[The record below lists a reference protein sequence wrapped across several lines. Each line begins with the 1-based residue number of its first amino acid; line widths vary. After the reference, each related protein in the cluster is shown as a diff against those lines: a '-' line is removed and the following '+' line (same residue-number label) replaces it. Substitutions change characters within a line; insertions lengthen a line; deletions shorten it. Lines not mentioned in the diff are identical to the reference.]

1 MNRLATGRVSI
12 MMSTNDFDK
21 KQVIFVFLNQ
31 GEKLSFS
38 NDNLIVKS
46 SEGKIKHQ
54 STCYRIFALFL
65 VGHFTMT
72 SGILQR
78 SRKFGFPIILMTHGF
93 RIYDVIGS
101 QMEGNTLL
109 RSKQY
114 SFSDLNLA
122 RHFIINKLR
131 NQRWVLNQQRG
142 KTNEVKK
149 AIEDIDGYICSLA
162 DYNGDLYG
170 LLGVEGSAARSY
182 FKNHF
187 NNINWNGRKPR
198 IKSDYV
204 NSTLDIGYTLLFSM
218 IEAMLRLYGFDLFQG
233 VLHRQFYMRKS
244 LVCDLMEPIRPL
256 VDEKVKKAINLKQCK
271 EEDFT
276 AVNKRYLLKWEKNT
290 EYVSFLLEPILE
302 KKHDIFTYVQSY
314 YRKFMKDSKPEDF
327 PVFEM
332 S

>member
-1 MNRLATGRVSI
+1 
-12 MMSTNDFDK
+12 MSKSDFEK

-31 GEKLSFS
+31 HEKLSFS
-38 NDNLIVKS
+38 NDNLLVRTAD
-46 SEGKIKHQ
+46 GKIKHQ

-78 SRKFGFPIILMTHGF
+78 SKKFGFPIILMTHGF

-114 SFSDLNLA
+114 SYNDLKLA
-122 RHFIINKLR
+122 RHFIINKLK
-131 NQRWVLNQQRG
+131 NQRWILNQQRD
-142 KTNEVKK
+142 KTEEVKK
-149 AIEDIDGYICSLA
+149 AIEEIDGYVRSLV
-162 DYNGDLYG
+162 DYTGDLYG
-170 LLGVEGSAARSY
+170 MLGIEGAAARAY

-187 NNINWNGRKPR
+187 NNIDWKGRKPR

-204 NSTLDIGYTLLFSM
+204 NTTLDIGYTLLFSM

-244 LVCDLMEPIRPL
+244 LVCDLIEPMRPMI
-256 VDEKVKKAINLKQCK
+256 DQKVKKAINLKQCK
-271 EEDFT
+271 EDDFT
-276 AVNKRYLLKWEKNT
+276 AVNKRYLLIWEKNT

-302 KKHDIFTYVQSY
+302 KKNDIFTYVQSY
-314 YRKFMKDSKPEDF
+314 YRKFMRDSKPEDF
-327 PVFEM
+327 PIFEM